1 MAAVTDTRKRVKL
14 YSFTDNLQWEDLGTG
29 QIMLTFME
37 RMQGIVVIVRSEED
51 GKNRPDHVI
60 TTHSLSQD
68 QFYWSPR

>member
-37 RMQGIVVIVRSEED
+37 RMQGVVVIVRSEED
-51 GKNRPDHVI
+51 GKNCLEYVI
-60 TTHSLSQD
+60 TTYSHIHSYSLS
-68 QFYWSPR
+68 